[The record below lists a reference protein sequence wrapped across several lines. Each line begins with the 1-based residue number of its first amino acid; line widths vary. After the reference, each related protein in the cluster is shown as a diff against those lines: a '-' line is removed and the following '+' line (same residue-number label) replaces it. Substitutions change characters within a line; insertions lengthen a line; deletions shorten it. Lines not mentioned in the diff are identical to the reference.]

1 MDNENKYSIQD
12 LDEYILQGEPERRE
26 KAIAWQT
33 AIGLQAVDG
42 LTVSDYLIELAIKNI
57 KGELTS
63 QDVNRM
69 INEHYAA
76 KHKKYN
82 TYTRVNH
89 VANPIAAPKGS
100 PIYIN

>member
-12 LDEYILQGEPERRE
+12 LDEYIRQGEPERRE

-76 KHKKYN
+76 KHKEYS

-89 VANPIAAPKGS
+89 VADPIAAKKGR
-100 PIYIN
+100 PI

>member
-12 LDEYILQGEPERRE
+12 LDEYIRQGEPDRRE

-42 LTVSDYLIELAIKNI
+42 LTVSDYLIELAIKNM

-63 QDVNRM
+63 QEVSRLID
-69 INEHYAA
+69 EHYAA
-76 KHKKYN
+76 KRVEYS
-82 TYTRVNH
+82 TYTRVDH
-89 VANPIAAPKGS
+89 LPDPIAAKKGR
-100 PIYIN
+100 PI

>member
-12 LDEYILQGEPERRE
+12 LDEYIRQGEPERRE

-63 QDVNRM
+63 QEVDRL
-69 INEHYAA
+69 INQHYAA
-76 KHKKYN
+76 KKEYS
-82 TYTRVNH
+82 TYTRINH
-89 VANPIAAPKGS
+89 VADPIAAKKGR
-100 PIYIN
+100 PI